1 MHVVTS
7 MVSNP
12 AYFLTSL
19 SRSCMHCSGV
29 VVPHV
34 LRMNLR
40 WETNIEL
47 SLRT

>member
-1 MHVVTS
+1 MILTS

-12 AYFLTSL
+12 ANFLAKSDR
-19 SRSCMHCSGV
+19 SRRHSSGV

-34 LRMNLR
+34 FRMNRR

-47 SLRT
+47 SLNT